1 MERIR
6 TFTLILFSLFLS
18 ANLFAQNV
26 SVGETT
32 PGFEV
37 DRFGGGT
44 LSPEQYR
51 GEILVLYFFGSY

>member
-1 MERIR
+1 MARFG
-6 TFTLILFSLFLS
+6 TLALTLISLFFC
-18 ANLFAQNV
+18 ANLYAQNV

-51 GEILVLYFFGSY
+51 GSILVLYFFGST